1 MKNTECYLKKNLYFS
16 RFLKSQQNQIVTDNQ
31 KMVGF
36 VVILKLSHCCNYF
49 FVRYTPVHCR
59 TGSLERAYQYQ
70 KGPKFVHCRTGSLE
84 IVSSFELPPSNVHC
98 RTGSL
103 ESNVMQEIAS
113 RSVHCRTGS
122 LEITVGDDSKLVQV
136 HCRTGSLEIRIQTK

>member
-59 TGSLERAYQYQ
+59 TGSLENKNRGIIKPSA
-70 KGPKFVHCRTGSLE
+70 VHCRTGSLE
-84 IVSSFELPPSNVHC
+84 I
-98 RTGSL
+98 G
-103 ESNVMQEIAS
+103 
-113 RSVHCRTGS
+113 
-122 LEITVGDDSKLVQV
+122 
-136 HCRTGSLEIRIQTK
+136 